1 MVVRMSDICISSA
14 LSRRRRTEHRPCQ
27 ASGRIDMCRN
37 CVPDSS
43 SNEILSY
50 GEAIVTAMND
60 VQKFNFELSRS
71 G

>member
-1 MVVRMSDICISSA
+1 M
-14 LSRRRRTEHRPCQ
+14 CQ
-27 ASGRIDMCRN
+27 K
-37 CVPDSS
+37 CVPDSR